1 MTDGLLTAILII
13 LTQIYLNSRKKGLN
27 ELVNKVENKSKQKG
41 EILEPPVEFN
51 EKNY

>member
-27 ELVNKVENKSKQKG
+27 ELVNKIEKRKG